1 MEARRPNGVATDERG
16 MFSGPALPTRA
27 SADPKSRP
35 EPAGFAGT
43 YCATLLDWIQMVQLG
58 RRDAVLTVRSPDG
71 REASVWFQSGDI
83 IDAVCDGLSGKEAV
97 YRVIAWRTGEVSLS
111 FHSANRPRKIEAST
125 SGLLLEALARKDE
138 AERAA
143 AEGGGLN
150 AAPWPSRWRFPRWRR
165 ISPMGAA
172 AALAGATLL
181 LLCVMVA
188 RRAPPPSPLPSA
200 RLAPSSP
207 APMSVLPL
215 DSPSAKAVGNRLAFV
230 SRGSSVSSSASSAV
244 RPSVSD
250 PPSSAGVSSSKRRRT
265 SAPKRDHEDTPG
277 RDEGPP
283 APDTGMATTRPPS
296 IRVLDQPS
304 GIRIIGQPEAH
315 IDVLE

>member
-1 MEARRPNGVATDERG
+1 MEARRPNGVASDERG

-35 EPAGFAGT
+35 EQAGFAGT
-43 YCATLLDWIQMVQLG
+43 YCTTLLDWIQMVQMG

-71 REASVWFQSGDI
+71 GEAMVWFKNGDI

-111 FHSANRPRKIEAST
+111 FNSTNRPRKIEAST
-125 SGLLLEALARKDE
+125 SGILLEALARKDE

-143 AEGGGLN
+143 AESGGLN
-150 AAPWPSRWRFPRWRR
+150 AAPLPGRGRGPRWGR

-172 AALAGATLL
+172 AAAAGATLL

-188 RRAPPPSPLPSA
+188 RRAPPPSPLRSS
-200 RLAPSSP
+200 RLAPSAP

-215 DSPSAKAVGNRLAFV
+215 DSPSVNAVGNRVALAG
-230 SRGSSVSSSASSAV
+230 RGSSVPGSASSAV
-244 RPSVSD
+244 RPSLSN
-250 PPSSAGVSSSKRRRT
+250 PASTAGASSIKRRRT
-265 SAPKRDHEDTPG
+265 SAPSER
-277 RDEGPP
+277 PP
-283 APDTGMATTRPPS
+283 APDPGMATTRSPS

-304 GIRIIGQPEAH
+304 AIRIIGQPEAH